1 MANAD
6 WMKDQPLG
14 RAVEGRRK
22 WGNRW
27 FRDKNTGEQYALTL
41 VFIPD
46 PWNAPK
52 TRYLVC
58 EGESYRFNAE
68 KPWSHRVTIQT
79 ENGGWRTMGDL
90 ELAGY
95 LDEAHWQFVKETKA
109 ARDAAALK
117 TGFVPR
123 VGEYQPARVSDPYNG
138 NDRANGYQPNY
149 QEGELF

>member
-1 MANAD
+1 MADAD
-6 WMKDQPLG
+6 WLKDQPLG
-14 RAVEGRRK
+14 RAVENLRK

-27 FRDKNTGEQYALTL
+27 HTDPRTREQYALTL
-41 VFIPD
+41 FFVPD
-46 PWNAPK
+46 PWNAAHV
-52 TRYLVC
+52 RYLVC
-58 EGESYRFNAE
+58 EGESYRFDPE

-95 LDEAHWQFVKETKA
+95 FDKAHWRFIKETKA
-109 ARDAAALK
+109 ARDEASLK
-117 TGFVPR
+117 AGFVAR
-123 VGEYQPARVSDPYNG
+123 VGEYQPASIQEPYNG